1 MDFAHRQLLILRV
14 LCAATLTV
22 AWAVAFTANT
32 RADTLSL
39 ELARGD
45 RIPERVV
52 SLQQMQ
58 ARVGDYL
65 KIQSELGEEYRVKID
80 RVSRSNLGNKI
91 IAGRTDAG
99 ARLTMVLSS
108 LGGLQGSLREGSRTY
123 RLAQEGDQIVWHE
136 AVPYLAR
143 PADQGAIIKQRS
155 EVMTWSPQ
163 RFQPRQL
170 MQPRALMDLSDEQVT
185 YPTYSSGRAT
195 IDLLIYHESG
205 MDTPTAIADF
215 VIELTN
221 QAMADSQID
230 LTVNIV
236 GVRPVEI
243 LASVSQGDA
252 LDKMYRAE
260 APFTDIESD
269 RSFYG
274 ADLVV
279 LLREN
284 VPEDESACG
293 VAYNSVVDGAP
304 FRFAYM
310 AVVHWLPVDN
320 AIGNDYCTD
329 TTAAHEIG
337 HILGSMHERRIA
349 EKDDRGAYP
358 FSFGHYRQGVFHT
371 IMSYGNEPEIA
382 VFSNP
387 NINDCAGQA
396 CGLAEDDPESADNAR
411 GFNQTR
417 FMLAGYE
424 SEHIASELITDFAVD
439 ETCVLE
445 GGGSG
450 RRKGHGIANDS
461 PHSIDIRAFSV
472 LTNSSSV
479 LTETFEPGENQLTS
493 GLALEPKCQDANTAS
508 SFGSDYRESWVT
520 YQDSTSGKLV
530 ESVHLRWDDNFEGN
544 YAQVRIAGASN
555 GSVTGQTARLVKPDE
570 SLSVVFSPAAGFR
583 LAEVTGSCQGSLQG
597 DHFTLLPTA
606 VDCLIEPTF
615 SPMLSTGK
623 TLRVLLEE
631 PVINSVYSGIGNL
644 RGWAVASD
652 GIEKIEIWIDGVYA
666 FDTPYGGARGD
677 VGNAFPEIV
686 GASDSGFSLAWNYNN
701 MTIGAHT
708 ITARAYDRSGQSVD
722 STSAFTVARFE
733 KPFLKA
739 DDQVSLADAQCSLSD
754 SRISLQNA
762 LMDGKF
768 YDILL
773 DWRTATQGFEMIEI
787 R

>member
-1 MDFAHRQLLILRV
+1 MDFAHRQVLIRRI
-14 LCAATLTV
+14 LCAAALTV
-22 AWAVAFTANT
+22 ALALAFSANS

-39 ELARGD
+39 ELIRGD
-45 RIPERVV
+45 RLPERVV
-52 SLQQMQ
+52 SLPQLQVR
-58 ARVGDYL
+58 AGDYL
-65 KIQSELGEEYRVKID
+65 TIHSELGEEYRVKID
-80 RVSRSNLGNKI
+80 RVSRSNLGNKV
-91 IAGRTDAG
+91 IAGRADTG

-108 LGGLQGSLREGSRTY
+108 LGALQGSLREGSRTY

-136 AVPYLAR
+136 APPHLAR
-143 PADQGAIIKQRS
+143 PADQGAIIKRRS
-155 EVMTWSPQ
+155 EVVTWSPQ

-170 MQPRALMDLSDEQVT
+170 MRPRALMDLADEQVT
-185 YPTYSSGRAT
+185 YPTFSSGRAT
-195 IDLLIYHESG
+195 IDLLVYHESG
-205 MDTPTAIADF
+205 MNTPTAIADYA
-215 VIELTN
+215 IELTN

-243 LASVSQGDA
+243 PASVSQGDA
-252 LDKMYRAE
+252 LDKMYDAE
-260 APFTDIESD
+260 APFTDIHDD

-274 ADLVV
+274 ADLVL

-284 VPEDESACG
+284 VPEDEESCG
-293 VAYNSVVDGAP
+293 VAYNSVVDSAP

-310 AVVHWLPVDN
+310 AVVHWLPAEN
-320 AIGNDYCTD
+320 AIGNGYCTD

-349 EKDDRGAYP
+349 EKGDSGAYP

-371 IMSYGNEPEIA
+371 IMSYGNEPEVA

-387 NINDCAGQA
+387 NLSDCAGEA
-396 CGLAEDDPESADNAR
+396 CGLAADDPESADNAR

-461 PHSIDIRAFSV
+461 PYPIDIRAFSV

-479 LTETFEPGENQLTS
+479 LTDTFEPGENQLSS
-493 GLALEPKCQDANTAS
+493 GVAVKPACQEADSA
-508 SFGSDYRESWVT
+508 FLYGSDYRESWVT

-530 ESVHLRWDDNFEGN
+530 ESVHLRWDDSFEGN

-555 GSVTGQTARLVKPDE
+555 GSVTGQTVRQMKPDE
-570 SLSVVFSPAAGFR
+570 SFSVVFTPAAGFR
-583 LAEVTGSCQGSLQG
+583 LAEVAGSCQGSVQG
-597 DHFTLLPTA
+597 DQFNLLPTA

-615 SPMLSTGK
+615 SPVLSTGK
-623 TLRVLLEE
+623 TFRVLLEE

-652 GIEKIEIWIDGVYA
+652 GIEKIEIWIDGAYA
-666 FDTPYGGARGD
+666 FDTPYGGARVD

-686 GASDSGFSLAWNYNN
+686 GASDSGFALAWNYNN
-701 MTIGAHT
+701 MSIGAHT
-708 ITARAYDRSGQSVD
+708 ITARAYDENGQSVD
-722 STSAFTVARFE
+722 STSEFTVARFE
-733 KPFLKA
+733 KPFLQA
-739 DDQVSLADAQCSLSD
+739 DDQVSLADAQCFLSG
-754 SRISLQNA
+754 SQISLQDA
-762 LMDGKF
+762 LLDGKI

-773 DWRTATQGFEMIEI
+773 DWRTATQGFEIIEV

>member
-1 MDFAHRQLLILRV
+1 MDFVHRQVLTRRM
-14 LCAATLTV
+14 LCAAALTV
-22 AWAVAFTANT
+22 AWAAAFSANIH
-32 RADTLSL
+32 ADTLSL
-39 ELARGD
+39 ELARGEQM
-45 RIPERVV
+45 PKRVV
-52 SLQQMQ
+52 SLKELQ
-58 ARVGDYL
+58 ARAGDYL
-65 KIQSELGEEYRVKID
+65 NIQSDLGEEYRVKID
-80 RVSRSNLGNKI
+80 RVSRSNLGNKV
-91 IAGRTDAG
+91 IAGRTDTG

-108 LGGLQGSLREGSRTY
+108 LGALQGSLREGSRTY
-123 RLAQEGDQIVWHE
+123 RLAQEGDDIVWHE
-136 AVPYLAR
+136 AMPHLAR
-143 PADQGAIIKQRS
+143 PADQGAIIKRRS
-155 EVMTWSPQ
+155 EVMTWSPR

-170 MQPRALMDLSDEQVT
+170 MQPRALMDLTDEQVT

-195 IDLLIYHESG
+195 IDLLVYHESG
-205 MDTPTAIADF
+205 MNTPTAIADF

-221 QAMADSQID
+221 QAMTDSQID
-230 LTVNIV
+230 LTINIV

-243 LASVSQGDA
+243 PASVSQGAA
-252 LDKMYRAE
+252 LDNMFDAE
-260 APFTDIESD
+260 APFTDIHDD
-269 RSFYG
+269 RTFYG

-284 VPEDESACG
+284 VPEDEESCG
-293 VAYNSVVDGAP
+293 VAYNSVVEGAP

-310 AVVHWLPVDN
+310 AVVHWLPAEN
-320 AIGNDYCTD
+320 AIGNSYCTD
-329 TTAAHEIG
+329 TTTAHEIG

-349 EKDDRGAYP
+349 EQGDSGAYP

-424 SEHIASELITDFAVD
+424 SEHIAGELITDFTVD
-439 ETCVLE
+439 EACALE
-445 GGGSG
+445 SGGSG

-461 PHSIDIRAFSV
+461 PYPIDIRAFSV

-479 LTETFEPGENQLTS
+479 FTDTFEPGENQLSS
-493 GLALEPKCQDANTAS
+493 GVAVKPACQEADSAS
-508 SFGSDYRESWVT
+508 LYGSDYRESWVT

-555 GSVTGQTARLVKPDE
+555 GSVTGQTARQVKPDE
-570 SLSVVFSPAAGFR
+570 SLSVVFTPAAGFR

-597 DHFTLLPTA
+597 DQFNLLPTA

-615 SPMLSTGK
+615 SPVLSTGK
-623 TLRVLLEE
+623 TFRVLLEE

-652 GIEKIEIWIDGVYA
+652 GIEKIEIWIDGAYA
-666 FDTPYGGARGD
+666 FDAPYGGARVD

-686 GASDSGFSLAWNYNN
+686 GASDSGFALAWNYNN
-701 MTIGAHT
+701 MSLGAHT
-708 ITARAYDRSGQSVD
+708 ITARAYDENGQSVD
-722 STSAFTVARFE
+722 STSEFTVARFE
-733 KPFLKA
+733 KPFLQA
-739 DDQVSLADAQCSLSD
+739 GDQVSLADAQCSLSG
-754 SRISLQNA
+754 SQISLQDA
-762 LMDGKF
+762 LLDGKI

-773 DWRTATQGFEMIEI
+773 DWRTATQGFEIIEV